1 MDTKAILI
9 ADDDP
14 GVRETLS
21 HILKKKGYMPITAAT
36 GKEAL
41 DKIKDEMLY
50 VALIDLKLEDM
61 SGLEVMMN
69 IKKHSPMTECIMVTG
84 YASQGSAIEAVNLGA
99 FSYIEKPY
107 DMDQLLVIIRRA
119 IQKRE
124 TEEALQKS
132 EERFR
137 TLFEDSKDA
146 IYITT
151 REGRYIDV
159 NQSAL
164 DLFGY
169 TKEEMMVLKPR
180 QLYGNS
186 IDRRKFQKEIEKKG
200 FVKNYEITL
209 RKKDGAEIDCLLNV
223 SVRQA
228 NDDGSSLEYQGI
240 IRDITEQ
247 KQDREEL
254 KRTLERL
261 RKTLEGIIQ
270 TISLTVELRDPY
282 TAGHQQRV
290 ASLARAIAEEIGL
303 SEEQTEGIYTAAIIH
318 DLGKISIPSEILSK
332 PGKIT
337 EIEFSLIKTH
347 SRVGYDILKNI
358 EFPWP
363 IAQIVLQHH
372 ERVDGS
378 GYPQGLSGDDILLEA
393 RIVGVA
399 DVVEAMASHRPY
411 RPSLGIDKALEEI
424 TQNQGILYDTKAVE
438 ACLKVF
444 TEKGFRFE

>member
-1 MDTKAILI
+1 MDKKAILI
-9 ADDDP
+9 VDDDP

-21 HILKKKGYMPITAAT
+21 HILRKKGYMPITAAI

-61 SGLEVMMN
+61 SGLEVMKN
-69 IKKHSPMTECIMVTG
+69 IKKHFPMTECIMITG

-99 FSYIEKPY
+99 FSYMEKPY

-124 TEEALQKS
+124 AEEALQES
-132 EERFR
+132 EERFHS
-137 TLFEDSKDA
+137 LFEDSKDA

-151 REGRYIDV
+151 REGRCIDV
-159 NQSAL
+159 NQSGL

-169 TKEEMMVLKPR
+169 TREEMMVLKPR

-186 IDRRKFQKEIEKKG
+186 IDRRKFQKEIEQKG
-200 FVKNYEITL
+200 FVKNYEIKL
-209 RKKDGAEIDCLLNV
+209 RKKDGAEIECLLNV

-247 KQDREEL
+247 KQNQEEL

-270 TISLTVELRDPY
+270 TISITVELRDPY

-290 ASLARAIAEEIGL
+290 ARLTHAIAKEMGL
-303 SEEQTEGIYTAAIIH
+303 SEEQTEGIYMAGIIH
-318 DLGKISIPSEILSK
+318 DLGKISIPAEILSK

-337 EIEFSLIKTH
+337 EIEFSMIKTH
-347 SRVGYDILKNI
+347 PRVGYDILKNI

-372 ERVDGS
+372 ERMDGS
-378 GYPQGLSGDDILLEA
+378 GYPQGLSGNDILLEA

-399 DVVEAMASHRPY
+399 DVVEAMSSHRPY
-411 RPSLGIDKALEEI
+411 RPGLGIDKALEEI
-424 TQNQGILYDTKAVE
+424 VQKQGILYDTEVVE

-444 TEKGFRFE
+444 AEKGFKFE